1 MSDTRDTIRERML
14 SNLPDTYNKL
24 TGSWT
29 WETYQATAI
38 ELENRYAELEDSVNQ
53 RFAGTADMENLKII
67 AFEKGV
73 EWKDATKASGIVNVT
88 GTAGATINIGD
99 LFSNNINE
107 YQAIETKILDSNGTA
122 TVKVECTVGGII
134 GNTPENTITE
144 FPKTLAGINTV
155 NNPQAFTN
163 GYEAESREELLER
176 YYEVIRR
183 PATSGNVYH
192 YEQWAKSVI
201 GVGNAKVKPIWN
213 GGGTV
218 KVIIIDSNNN
228 IPSQDLITE
237 TFNYI
242 ETVRP
247 IGVNVTVAGPTE
259 KTINISCK
267 ITLKQDYVLQSV
279 KNTIQE
285 NLNKYFKDKTFA
297 DDNNIYY
304 AEVGNIIFSSEGVSN
319 MDYSLFTLNN
329 AKDDIILIDNTTDV
343 EIPKLGT
350 LAVTN

>member
-1 MSDTRDTIRERML
+1 MSDTRDIIRERML
-14 SNLPDTYNKL
+14 GNLPDTYNKL
-24 TGSWT
+24 PGSWT

-67 AFEKGV
+67 SFEKGV
-73 EWKDATKASGIVNVT
+73 EWKDATKANGTVTVT
-88 GTAGATINIGD
+88 GTAGSIINIGD
-99 LFSNNINE
+99 LFSNTINE
-107 YQAIETKILDSNGTA
+107 YQATESKTLDSNGTA

-163 GYEAESREELLER
+163 GYEAESRDSLLER

-192 YEQWAKSVI
+192 YEQWAKSVV
-201 GVGNAKVKPIWN
+201 GVGNAKVKPLWN
-213 GGGTV
+213 GNGTV
-218 KVIIIDSNNN
+218 KVIIIDSNNQ
-228 IPSQDLITE
+228 IPSQELITK
-237 TFNYI
+237 TATYI

-247 IGVNVTVAGPTE
+247 VGASVTVAAPTE

-267 ITLKQDYVLQSV
+267 ITLKQDYVLDSV
-279 KNTIQE
+279 KTTIQN
-285 NLNKYFKDKTFA
+285 NLIEYFKSKTFA
-297 DDNNIYY
+297 KDNNIYY
-304 AEVGNIIFSSEGVSN
+304 AEVGNIIFNSEGVSN
-319 MDYSLFTLNN
+319 MDYSLLTLNG
-329 AKDDIILIDNTTDV
+329 AKNDIILVDSNTDV

-350 LAVTN
+350 LTVS

>member
-73 EWKDATKASGIVNVT
+73 TWKDATKASGTVT
-88 GTAGATINIGD
+88 IEGTTGATINIGD

-107 YQAIETKILDSNGTA
+107 YQAIESKTIDSTGQVI
-122 TVKVECTVGGII
+122 VKVECTVGGQI
-134 GNTPENTITE
+134 GNTPENTITQ
-144 FPKTLAGINTV
+144 FPKTLTGINTV
-155 NNPQAFTN
+155 TNPQAFTN
-163 GYEAESREELLER
+163 GYEAESRDELLAR

-183 PATSGNVYH
+183 PATSGNIYA
-192 YEQWAKSVI
+192 YEQWAKSVT
-201 GVGNAKVKPIWN
+201 GVGNAKVKELWN
-213 GGGTV
+213 GAGTV
-218 KVIIIDSNNN
+218 KVIIIDSNNQL
-228 IPSQDLITE
+228 PSQELITN
-237 TFNYI
+237 TFNFI

-247 IGVNVTVAGPTE
+247 IGPTITVAGPTE
-259 KTINISCK
+259 KTINISAK
-267 ITLKQDYVLQSV
+267 ITLQKDYLLDSV
-279 KNTIQE
+279 KATIQT
-285 NLNKYFKDKTFA
+285 NIQKYFESKIFST
-297 DDNNIYY
+297 DNNIYY
-304 AEVGNIIFSSEGVSN
+304 AQLGNVIFTSEGVSN
-319 MDYSLFTLNN
+319 MDYSQFTLNGN
-329 AKDDIILIDNTTDV
+329 KDDIILVDSKTDV

-350 LAVTN
+350 LTVTT